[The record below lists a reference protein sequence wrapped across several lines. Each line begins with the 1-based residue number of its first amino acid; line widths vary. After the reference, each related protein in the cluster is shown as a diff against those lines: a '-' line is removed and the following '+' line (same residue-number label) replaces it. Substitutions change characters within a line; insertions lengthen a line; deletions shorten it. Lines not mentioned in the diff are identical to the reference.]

1 MNRNNGDGMQA
12 NDVTA
17 VVLYMNPSE
26 VDEMIGLLAGEEITI
41 VRPPKTGLMM
51 MTVRDS
57 FATDFHLGEVLTTEA
72 EVSLGGETGYGMVI
86 GEEPRKALARA
97 AVDALLRSGRPAD
110 LCRQVRSCLERAEQR
125 QTGQQAADAA
135 LVAATKVSFDLMP
148 GA

>member
-1 MNRNNGDGMQA
+1 MNSGDDMQTT
-12 NDVTA
+12 DPSVT
-17 VVLYMNPSE
+17 VLYMNPSE
-26 VDEMIGLLAGEEITI
+26 VDELIGLLAGEEITI

-51 MTVRDS
+51 MTVRDC
-57 FATDFHLGEVLTTEA
+57 FDTDFHLGEMLTTEV
-72 EVSLGGETGYGMVI
+72 EVSLAGETGYGMVI

-110 LCRQVRSCLERAEQR
+110 LCRQVRSCLERAEQ
-125 QTGQQAADAA
+125 GQAARQAADAA